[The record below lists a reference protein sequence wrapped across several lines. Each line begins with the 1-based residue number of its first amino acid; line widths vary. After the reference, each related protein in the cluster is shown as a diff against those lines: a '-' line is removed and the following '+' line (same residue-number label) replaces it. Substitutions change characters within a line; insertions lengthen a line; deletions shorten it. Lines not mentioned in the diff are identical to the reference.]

1 MVNVIKSIK
10 CETFEGAFT
19 GTVVINLS
27 NELDGNII
35 DADGVFTV
43 GKTTRVRINIK
54 YLMAVLRN
62 HEVHGAALSAWLD
75 SLKAQPLPMRQA
87 AWGIAL
93 NGQEIDIEAV
103 AQEADE
109 NHAQTWYS
117 HEIKSLSINTLVID
131 TAYAVM
137 AKVIDPTLSAAEA
150 RELGKAY
157 KAAAEA

>member
-1 MVNVIKSIK
+1 MTNVVKNIK
-10 CETFEGAFT
+10 CEVFDGAFT
-19 GTVVINLS
+19 GTVVFNLA
-27 NELDGNII
+27 NEVDGNIV
-35 DADGVFTV
+35 DVDGVFTV

-54 YLMAVLRN
+54 YLMATLRN
-62 HEVHGAALSAWLD
+62 HEVHGAAISAWLD
-75 SLKAQPLPMRQA
+75 SLKAQPLAMRQA

-93 NGQEIDIEAV
+93 NGQEIDIEPV
-103 AQEADE
+103 LQEADE
-109 NHAQTWYS
+109 NHPQAWYS
-117 HEIKSLSINTLVID
+117 HEIKSIGINALVID

>member
-1 MVNVIKSIK
+1 MTNVVKNIK
-10 CETFEGAFT
+10 CEVFDGAFT
-19 GTVVINLS
+19 GTVVFNLA
-27 NELDGNII
+27 NEVDGNIV
-35 DADGVFTV
+35 DTDGVFTI

-75 SLKAQPLPMRQA
+75 SLKAQPLAMRQA

-93 NGQEIDIEAV
+93 NNQEIDIEPML
-103 AQEADE
+103 QEADE
-109 NHAQTWYS
+109 NHAQAWYS
-117 HEIKSLSINTLVID
+117 HEIKSLSINALVID

-137 AKVIDPTLSAAEA
+137 AKVIDPTLTASEA

>member
-1 MVNVIKSIK
+1 MVNVIKTIK

-19 GTVVINLS
+19 GTVVINLAS
-27 NELDGNII
+27 EVDGNII
-35 DADGVFTV
+35 DTDGVFTV
-43 GKTTRVRINIK
+43 GKTTKVRINVK
-54 YLMAVLRN
+54 YLMATLRN
-62 HEVHGAALSAWLD
+62 HEIHGAAISAWLD
-75 SLKAQPLPMRQA
+75 SLKTQPLAMRQA

-93 NGQEIDIEAV
+93 NGQEIDIEPML
-103 AQEADE
+103 QEADE
-109 NHAQTWYS
+109 NHSQQWYS
-117 HEIKSLSINTLVID
+117 HEIKSIDISTLVID

>member
-1 MVNVIKSIK
+1 MNKIASIK

-19 GTVVINLS
+19 GTVVINLIS
-27 NELDGNII
+27 EVDGNIV
-35 DADGVFTV
+35 DTDGVFTV

-54 YLMAVLRN
+54 YLMAILRN
-62 HEVHGAALSAWLD
+62 HEVHGAAISAWLD

-93 NGQEIDIEAV
+93 NGQEIDIEPV
-103 AQEADE
+103 LQEADE
-109 NHAQTWYS
+109 NHPQAWYS
-117 HEIKSLSINTLVID
+117 HEIKSIGINALVID

>member
-1 MVNVIKSIK
+1 MNKIASIK

-19 GTVVINLS
+19 GTVVINLQA
-27 NELDGNII
+27 EIDGNII

-54 YLMAVLRN
+54 YLMAILRN
-62 HEVHGAALSAWLD
+62 HEVHGAAISAWLD
-75 SLKAQPLPMRQA
+75 SLKAQPLAMRQA

-93 NGQEIDIEAV
+93 NGQEIDIEPML
-103 AQEADE
+103 QEADE
-109 NHAQTWYS
+109 NHVQAWYS
-117 HEIKSLSINTLVID
+117 HEIKSLSINALVID